1 MWNYRFIDFKEI
13 DIISFLFYNN
23 IGGNMKKTK
32 GIFIIFLII
41 LLLIVGIV
49 ICKNKVENNIDENKD
64 KVNENIN
71 TVVDEQPKE
80 KRLSLIAVG
89 DVLIHES
96 VYKDAYNYEKDTYDF
111 SYMFKE
117 IEPILKNYDLKFCN
131 QESTIGGS
139 VLGISGYPS
148 FNSPDEIGDEITR
161 LGFNLIS
168 LANNHVMDK
177 GENAVLYSNS
187 YWKSKDVVT
196 AGSYSNIEEMEKIN
210 IYEQNGIK
218 YAFLAYTTSLNG
230 YLPEQYLV
238 NMYSDEKVKND
249 IEKIK
254 SQVDIIIVSMHWGVE
269 YVNYPNS
276 EQTRIAEYLS
286 NLGVNLIIGHHPHV
300 VQPVTYINDTLVIYS
315 LGNFISNQL
324 SIGLNQ
330 GIGLMVGMDIVVE
343 DEKVIF
349 ENLYKEL
356 ILAYAENSTNFKVI
370 PFSKLNDSLLYNY
383 KNINDQYMN
392 IVNGG

>member
-1 MWNYRFIDFKEI
+1 MPKRRLKKKFVILLIIIFAIAILSIIGLFFNKNEKDELSKEKVPT
-13 DIISFLFYNN
+13 NN
-23 IGGNMKKTK
+23 I
-32 GIFIIFLII
+32 
-41 LLLIVGIV
+41 
-49 ICKNKVENNIDENKD
+49 VEE
-64 KVNENIN
+64 E
-71 TVVDEQPKE
+71 PKE

-96 VYKDAYNYEKDTYDF
+96 VYKDAYTDGKYDF
-111 SYMFKE
+111 SHMFTE
-117 IEPILKNYDLKFCN
+117 IEPIIKNYDLKFCN

-148 FNSPDEIGDEITR
+148 FNSPDEIGDEIVE

-168 LANNHVMDK
+168 LANNHVMDR

-187 YWKSKDVVT
+187 YWKSKDVIT
-196 AGSYSNIEEMEKIN
+196 AGSYSNEEEMYNIN
-210 IYEQNGIK
+210 IYEKNGIK

-230 YLPEQYLV
+230 YLPKQHLV

-254 SQVDIIIVSMHWGVE
+254 DKVDLIIVSMHWGEE
-269 YVNYPNS
+269 YVNYPNN
-276 EQTRIAEYLS
+276 EQVRIANYLS
-286 NLGVNLIIGHHPHV
+286 ELGINLVIGHHPHV

-330 GIGLMVGMDIVVE
+330 GIGLMVGMDIVVDE
-343 DEKVIF
+343 DKVKF

-356 ILAYAENSTNFKVI
+356 ILAYAEYSTNFKVI
-370 PFSKLNDSLLYNY
+370 PFSKLNDDLLYGY
-383 KNINDQYMN
+383 KDIEVKYMG